1 LPAPAPVAIE
11 ERDRA
16 NSEVLAMKVRLR
28 DGGVCANPMCGRT
41 LGLQAHHVTWRSHGG
56 ATALWNEIAICSW
69 CHSLHHASLLDIAA
83 DPAGGVRFTPVCDRR
98 PDFAQA
104 TERAVNKA
112 LEIAQKCGCESTR
125 VDSAGDGRGE
135 STRVDSA
142 PVQAGAA
149 GDVTD
154 QDLVMALVNLG
165 MGKREAQQRLH
176 AARAE
181 LSRNGVE
188 PTAEA
193 LIRRALQ
200 G

>member
-1 LPAPAPVAIE
+1 
-11 ERDRA
+11 
-16 NSEVLAMKVRLR
+16 MKVRLR
-28 DGGVCANPMCGRT
+28 GGGVCANPMCGRT
-41 LGLQAHHVTWRSHGG
+41 LGLHAHHVTWRSHGG
-56 ATALWNEIAICSW
+56 ATAIWNEIAICSW
-69 CHSLHHASLLDIAA
+69 CHSLHHAGLLDIAA

-112 LEIAQKCGCESTR
+112 LEIAQKCGCESAR
-125 VDSAGDGRGE
+125 VDSAGSGRAQ
-135 STRVDSA
+135 SAAVDSA
-142 PVQAGAA
+142 GDDRAQSARVDCPPVQAGAA

-154 QDLVMALVNLG
+154 RDLVMALVNLG

-176 AARAE
+176 KARAE
-181 LSRNGVE
+181 LSKNGVE